1 MKLNKLNLHEVY
13 RHENDQPTHA
23 INIELEV
30 AFKNSIEA
38 TEFNAKFNSSHL
50 KHKELE

>member
-23 INIELEV
+23 INIELE
-30 AFKNSIEA
+30 
-38 TEFNAKFNSSHL
+38 SSF
-50 KHKELE
+50 